1 MRDEG
6 WASCCS
12 LHHSASTLS
21 HSTNTPSRD
30 PSPDT
35 RLSRLQVT
43 PVDVFM
49 ALNQDGDDVMSMEEF
64 QRLFELL
71 ELDLKEEQ
79 KEQLFAYDGTR
90 LGRGASHARTAP

>member
-1 MRDEG
+1 
-6 WASCCS
+6 
-12 LHHSASTLS
+12 
-21 HSTNTPSRD
+21 
-30 PSPDT
+30 
-35 RLSRLQVT
+35 
-43 PVDVFM
+43 M

-79 KEQLFAYDGTR
+79 KEQLFAYDGAR

>member
-1 MRDEG
+1 MKIIQYYSKLFTG
-6 WASCCS
+6 VV
-12 LHHSASTLS
+12 
-21 HSTNTPSRD
+21 SRD
-30 PSPDT
+30 GLVSRRSPY
-35 RLSRLQVT
+35 SP